1 MGQAGQFGEYYTQ
14 IVDRFFHALEWRYN
28 DIKDAKGHEHEAEI
42 VAKLL
47 DLLLADQVGHDIPLH
62 NVEAALRHFQKVRH
76 DSFGPGKYK
85 DIMHLMSVEEDET
98 LGYVPQ
104 LFGSVALD
112 FRHSA

>member
-28 DIKDAKGHEHEAEI
+28 EIQGQKGHDHEVEI

-47 DLLLADQVGHDIPLH
+47 DLLLADQIGHDIPLH
-62 NVEAALRHFQKVRH
+62 DVEAALRQFQRVRN
-76 DSFGPGKYK
+76 DSHTPGKYK
-85 DIMHLMSVEEDET
+85 EILQLMGVEEEDT

-104 LFGSVALD
+104 LFGSVTLD
-112 FRHSA
+112 IRHSA